1 MMKILQKIDSL
12 ITLKLGIS
20 FILSLGSCVF
30 KYGYG
35 FVVNLGHVKFLWGPD
50 VVAMI
55 QKSFY
60 SLGLK
65 FYNQIKNKYNYFYG

>member
-1 MMKILQKIDSL
+1 M
-12 ITLKLGIS
+12 
-20 FILSLGSCVF
+20 GSCVF

-65 FYNQIKNKYNYFYG
+65 FQIKNKYNYFYG

>member
-1 MMKILQKIDSL
+1 MYYILQIFRAGPKYSNLTENINDTMMKILQKIDSL

-35 FVVNLGHVKFLWGPD
+35 FVVNLGHVKFL
-50 VVAMI
+50 
-55 QKSFY
+55 
-60 SLGLK
+60 
-65 FYNQIKNKYNYFYG
+65 